1 MERPKEAA
9 GSPSGGSQ
17 PGRINVQEK
26 HPFRQVQPAGQYAA
40 AYVGQATFRAC
51 FVPQEKV

>member
-1 MERPKEAA
+1 MERLKEAA
-9 GSPSGGSQ
+9 GNPSGSSQ
-17 PGRINVQEK
+17 PSRINVQEK
-26 HPFRQVQPAGQYAA
+26 HPFRQVQPAGQYAM